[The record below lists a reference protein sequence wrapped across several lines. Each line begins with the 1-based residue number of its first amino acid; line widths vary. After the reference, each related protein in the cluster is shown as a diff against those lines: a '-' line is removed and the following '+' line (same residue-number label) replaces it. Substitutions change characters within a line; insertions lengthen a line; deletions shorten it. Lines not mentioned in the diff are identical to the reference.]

1 MDIKPG
7 SNFYSRAYLYFLL
20 AFAVTVAGFWP
31 SYFSRLGET
40 GAAHHFHG
48 ITASLWM
55 LILIIQP
62 LLYRLN
68 KMKLHRMVGRS
79 TFLVV
84 PLVVIGGVM
93 MMHIMLSNPAYGPLA
108 YRLAFIDLFV
118 LIQFVL
124 FYVLAIKNVRDT
136 QYHARYMA
144 CTIFGPLIP
153 ALTRLLFHVPWVDSF
168 GKSLHVSYLL
178 INVVLLLLIFD
189 DKRKG
194 KVRLPYVM
202 AFGLMVTQQIMMHFA
217 AEWDWWRALMD
228 LFTGV
233 SY

>member
-1 MDIKPG
+1 MNAESTEG
-7 SNFYSRAYLYFLL
+7 FYKNAYLYFLL

-31 SYFSRLGET
+31 SYFSRLTET

-55 LILIIQP
+55 LILIAQP

-68 KMKLHRMVGRS
+68 KMELHKFIGRS
-79 TFLVV
+79 TFLLV
-84 PLVVIGGVM
+84 PLLIIGGVIM
-93 MMHIMLSNPAYGPLA
+93 MNMMLNNERYGPLA
-108 YRLAFIDLFV
+108 YQLAFIDLFV
-118 LIQFVL
+118 ILQFLL
-124 FYVLAIKNVRDT
+124 FYVLAIKNVRST

-153 ALTRLLFHVPWVDSF
+153 ALTRLLFHVPWIDSF
-168 GKSLHVSYLL
+168 SKSLHTSYFL
-178 INVVLLLLIFD
+178 IHIVLLLLILD

-194 KVRLPYVM
+194 NIRLPYVL
-202 AFGLMVTQQIMMHFA
+202 ALGLMAIQQVLMHFA
-217 AEWDWWRALMD
+217 AGWEWWRYLMD
-228 LFTGV
+228 LFSGV